1 MRKLSAVLLAATLV
15 GSSAGAQEKIPSL
28 KLGLHSYTN
37 VTVTSV
43 TATDIYFTHASGL
56 GNAKLN
62 QLPPELQAR
71 FGYDAAKTAAAEKT
85 TAEARAAEAKKK
97 PTTTANPAKT
107 AAPAKSTA
115 TAAPAD
121 IKVAKISAA
130 SFLGKKPPE
139 LVLEKWLTPE
149 PRTDGKF
156 VLVDFWA
163 TWCGPCRQSIPH
175 LNKLQSPFAD
185 QLVVIGLSDE
195 PESAVRKMTS
205 PRMDYAV
212 GIDPAGTTS
221 RAMKVR
227 GIPHAVITD
236 PEGIVRFEGH
246 PAHLNEQNLAGLLA
260 KYSKPN

>member
-1 MRKLSAVLLAATLV
+1 MRNLLAVILAATLGGFSV
-15 GSSAGAQEKIPSL
+15 GAQEKIPSL
-28 KLGLHSYTN
+28 KLGMQSYTN

-43 TATDIYFTHASGL
+43 TETDIYFTHASGL
-56 GNAKLN
+56 GNAKLS

-71 FGYDAAKTAAAEKT
+71 FGYDAAKVAAAEKT
-85 TAEARAAEAKKK
+85 ATEARAAEAKKK
-97 PTTTANPAKT
+97 PPTAAKPVKTTAPT
-107 AAPAKSTA
+107 KSTA
-115 TAAPAD
+115 AAVPAD
-121 IKVAKISAA
+121 IKVPKISAA

-139 LVLEKWLTPE
+139 LVVEKWLSPE
-149 PRTDGKF
+149 PRTEGKF

-175 LNKLQSPFAD
+175 LNKLQAAFAD

-205 PRMDYAV
+205 PKMDYAV
-212 GIDPAGTTS
+212 GIDTAGTTS

-227 GIPHAVITD
+227 GIPHAIIMD
-236 PEGIVRFEGH
+236 PEGVVRFEGH